1 MNRAAVLVVAACVL
15 AVLENS
21 QAAEA
26 QNFPPEQIAAGSMI
40 FARNCSTCHGQRM
53 QNPDTDLG
61 AFDLRQFPRDE
72 HDRFVA
78 SVTNGKN
85 FMPAW
90 GGRIAPAEIEAL
102 WACVSAG
109 EN

>member
-1 MNRAAVLVVAACVL
+1 MNHPTLMIVVACMLVMTVRPLSAEE
-15 AVLENS
+15 AFPLE
-21 QAAEA
+21 QV
-26 QNFPPEQIAAGSMI
+26 QTGSLI
-40 FARNCSTCHGQRM
+40 FSRNCSGCHGQRM

-90 GGRIAPAEIEAL
+90 GDRIAPPEIEAL
-102 WACVSAG
+102 WAYVCAG
-109 EN
+109 EK